1 LVGFEISKPSLFF
14 RKDKELRERGKG
26 KMGIVDLFEIFQC
39 PNCDKKVPVVYVDIV
54 EIGPPVCNR
63 CDIEMKLLS
72 DRKGIE
78 DTQFFPSDDCLQV
91 RIMK

>member
-1 LVGFEISKPSLFF
+1 
-14 RKDKELRERGKG
+14 
-26 KMGIVDLFEIFQC
+26 MGIVDLFEIFQC